1 MSRPLQ
7 TSGMLSRQQLLQ
19 LFDDFSRIVSRPDV
33 KKRIEDAVKQKQADD
48 DDKSSC
54 GLMVMTNPLQH
65 WLEQFEKEAVAVTT
79 EIQEELLEQMGVEPK
94 FGIACLGKVNAIY
107 KDDRELMLRFYAF
120 VTKEE
125 LACDEAELGSQAFQI
140 KMQQFEKI
148 QDQQLQVLRKLRTL
162 PIKEQQGF
170 LEKLHDHMQ
179 HSQYDGG
186 SMMESIEIQEFFRQQ
201 QMSRNIQWGPMIQFL
216 KSGKLWSFGGALKQ
230 KI

>member
-7 TSGMLSRQQLLQ
+7 TTGMLSREQLLQ
-19 LFDDFSRIVSRPDV
+19 LFDDFSLIVSKPDV
-33 KKRIEDAVKQKQADD
+33 KKRIADAVKQKQ
-48 DDKSSC
+48 
-54 GLMVMTNPLQH
+54 
-65 WLEQFEKEAVAVTT
+65 EAVAVTT

-125 LACDEAELGSQAFQI
+125 LACDEAELGSNAFQQ

-148 QDQQLQVLRKLRTL
+148 QDQQLQVLQRLRSL
-162 PIKEQQGF
+162 PIKEQQLF

-179 HSQYDGG
+179 QSQYEHG
-186 SMMESIEIQEFFRQQ
+186 SSMLESAEIQEFFQ
-201 QMSRNIQWGPMIQFL
+201 
-216 KSGKLWSFGGALKQ
+216 KQ
-230 KI
+230 KLAFNIS

>member
-33 KKRIEDAVKQKQADD
+33 KKRIEDAVKQKQ
-48 DDKSSC
+48 
-54 GLMVMTNPLQH
+54 
-65 WLEQFEKEAVAVTT
+65 EAVAVTT

-107 KDDRELMLRFYAF
+107 KDDRVLMLRFYAF

-125 LACDEAELGSQAFQI
+125 LACDEAELGSQAFQV

-148 QDQQLQVLRKLRTL
+148 QDQQLQVLRKLRTM

-201 QMSRNIQWGPMIQFL
+201 QMSRNM
-216 KSGKLWSFGGALKQ
+216 
-230 KI
+230 